1 VTDAEGRAW
10 NEGSATWV
18 DLIRGGDEPMHAH
31 DVSIRG
37 LLPAPV
43 GLTLD
48 VGCGEGRLTR
58 ELARRGYD
66 VIGFDASESLVAEAR
81 AAHPDGRYEV
91 ARADALPVDGG
102 TAALAVCV
110 NVLMHVV
117 DLPGAAAEF
126 ARVLGSQGV
135 LVVGLMHPVAEAG
148 TYDEERD
155 ELRLSRYFEHEPH
168 KIPLGDV
175 HVEHQHRTIE
185 EYVRT
190 LVGAGF
196 LLDDLR
202 EVPGRTG
209 AFPRYL
215 DLRLTRR

>member
-1 VTDAEGRAW
+1 VTDSEADAW
-10 NEGSATWV
+10 NEGAATWV
-18 DLIRGGDEPMHAH
+18 DLIRAGDAPMHAH
-31 DVSIRG
+31 DRSVRE
-37 LLPAPV
+37 LLPTPA

-58 ELARRGYD
+58 DLAHAGYD
-66 VIGFDASESLVAEAR
+66 VIGFDASSALVEEAR

-91 ARADALPVDGG
+91 ARADALPVDQAA
-102 TAALAVCV
+102 AALVVCV

-117 DLPGAAAEF
+117 DLRGAAAEL
-126 ARVLGSQGV
+126 ARVLEPGGV

-148 TYDEERD
+148 TYDEQRD
-155 ELRLSRYFEHEPH
+155 ELRLSRYFEREPH
-168 KIPLGDV
+168 QIPLGHV
-175 HVEHQHRTIE
+175 NVEHQHRTIE

-196 LLDDLR
+196 VLDDLR

-215 DLRLTRR
+215 DLRVTRR